1 MAMQR
6 ILQTLPIGTLGAAPG
21 KVCVCVEVH
30 FDAFVVHKSDFVGA
44 SGMQDKTPWKFMYQ
58 RL

>member
-44 SGMQDKTPWKFMYQ
+44 
-58 RL
+58 